1 MSVLMSVF
9 QCSDGLLTFFKSK
22 NVTLLTFQCQCSN
35 VSALTAC
42 LPFLKVKMLPCLPS
56 NVSVPVFRR
65 LAYLFLKVKMLPCL
79 PSNVSALTACLPFLK
94 VKMLP
99 CLPSNVSVP
108 VRLRIAYLF

>member
-1 MSVLMSVF
+1 
-9 QCSDGLLTFFKSK
+9 
-22 NVTLLTFQCQCSN
+22 
-35 VSALTAC
+35 
-42 LPFLKVKMLPCLPS
+42 MLPYLPS
-56 NVSVPVFRR
+56 NVSVPVFQR
-65 LAYLFLKVKMLPCL
+65 LAHLFLKVKMLPCL